1 MIQAHE
7 GVQLFMDIL
16 KGKNND
22 LKDDLGARRTATKG
36 LINLVFTKREHKL
49 SALSQLS
56 DEIKQVQADKADPV
70 IAGYIKTLIR
80 GTSYANGSVREDY

>member
-1 MIQAHE
+1 
-7 GVQLFMDIL
+7 MDIL

-49 SALSQLS
+49 SALS
-56 DEIKQVQADKADPV
+56 
-70 IAGYIKTLIR
+70 
-80 GTSYANGSVREDY
+80 